1 MKGGIVAR
9 SRSEVRSSWFDEPND
24 EEGTAAAPVIDD
36 SLPDRV
42 IAHDPPISNVTAPDI
57 TDRLPFIEVPE
68 TRPVAVIGTH
78 GGAGATALT
87 ACDTELFFDCGT
99 AWPKT
104 ERHQACILVARTS
117 ARGLQSLQTALQQW
131 AAAETPPVD
140 LLGVVLIADAPGKLP
155 KPLKELMQVVTGGA
169 PRTWQLPWDPA
180 MRVSTDNA
188 LAMRRSNKLIRHLKI
203 LVSDNRKEHS

>member
-24 EEGTAAAPVIDD
+24 EEGTAAVPVIDD

-104 ERHQACILVARTS
+104 ERHQACTRL
-117 ARGLQSLQTALQQW
+117 LQSLQAVFQHW
-131 AAAETPPVD
+131 AAAATPLVD
-140 LLGVVLIADAPGKLP
+140 LLGVVLIADAPGKFP
-155 KPLKELMQVVTGGA
+155 NPLKELMQVVTGGA

-188 LAMRRSNKLIRHLKI
+188 LAMRRSNKL
-203 LVSDNRKEHS
+203 